1 MESDESDLHM
11 LLLLLHS
18 LAKDF
23 GTRVVCRPI
32 RICSSS
38 FVEIDLNWDNWERS
52 NEARSVQSN
61 SIQFNP
67 IPSTLWSNFHGLS

>member
-11 LLLLLHS
+11 LLLLFHS

-61 SIQFNP
+61 SLNTIQSDP
-67 IPSTLWSNFHGLS
+67 VDSLE